1 MRRALP
7 SALQAA
13 SYSSRDMTNGISF
26 GQNGAKQPHFIR
38 IDTMN
43 RHRTAIAWLA
53 CLTTNALQHS
63 ARRRTI
69 RRSNDEEL
77 SIDELERRE
86 RALSEDEGIWMDTF
100 HPPDVRECARY
111 RWTQD
116 ATHVKVEVPLPR
128 RPSETDVALVVGETS
143 FDLSVVNADVTIRG
157 QISGEANPGRCGWDL
172 WEEGDGLTVRVAK
185 RGDEDWDAFLVD
197 EVPAPTAS
205 YKGVCEATGA
215 SYEQTSSEMR
225 IELKLPDHVE
235 ARDVHV
241 NVSGDAWCVDA
252 GAWSVGGA
260 LPGTI
265 RVDDTAWLVD
275 DGVVFMTLTK
285 RAGTWWPGLTR

>member
-1 MRRALP
+1 MMR
-7 SALQAA
+7 
-13 SYSSRDMTNGISF
+13 YSPVVLLI
-26 GQNGAKQPHFIR
+26 
-38 IDTMN
+38 
-43 RHRTAIAWLA
+43 
-53 CLTTNALQHS
+53 TTNALQHS
-63 ARRRTI
+63 PRRRCPRTI

-86 RALSEDEGIWMDTF
+86 RALSNDDDGIWMDAF
-100 HPPDVRECARY
+100 HPPDIHECARY
-111 RWTQD
+111 RWSQD
-116 ATHVKVEVPLPR
+116 ATHVKVEVPLPN
-128 RPSETDVALVVGETS
+128 RPSQTDVALVVGETS

-157 QISGEANPGRCGWDL
+157 QLAGEANPGRCGWDL

-185 RGDEDWDAFLVD
+185 RGDGDWDAFLVD

-205 YKGVCEATGA
+205 YKGVCEVTGA
-215 SYEQTSSEMR
+215 AYEQTSAEMR
-225 IELKLPDHVE
+225 IEIKLPDGAE
-235 ARDVHV
+235 ARDV
-241 NVSGDAWCVDA
+241 NVAVAGDVWSVEA

-285 RAGTWWPGLTR
+285 RAAGDWWPGLTR

>member
-7 SALQAA
+7 SALHAA
-13 SYSSRDMTNGISF
+13 SGLRRDER
-26 GQNGAKQPHFIR
+26 QLALAKKRAEQLHFIR

-43 RHRTAIAWLA
+43 RHRTAIACLA

-69 RRSNDEEL
+69 RRSNEEEI

-86 RALSEDEGIWMDTF
+86 RALLAADEIPAHAMK
-100 HPPDVRECARY
+100 PAVVECARY
-111 RWTQD
+111 RWSQD
-116 ATHVKVEVPLPR
+116 NNFVRVEVPLPR

-143 FDLSVVNADVTIRG
+143 FDLSVVNADLVIRG
-157 QISGEANPGRCGWDL
+157 QLSGDANPGRCGWDL

-185 RGDEDWDAFLVD
+185 RGNEDWDAFLVD
-197 EVPAPTAS
+197 EVYEPTAS
-205 YKGVCEATGA
+205 YKGVCEVTGA
-215 SYEQTSSEMR
+215 SYEQTSTEMR
-225 IELKLPDHVE
+225 IEIKLPDHVE

-241 NVSGDAWCVDA
+241 NVSGDAWRVDA

-260 LPGTI
+260 LMGAV
-265 RVDDTAWLVD
+265 RADDTAWVVD
-275 DGVVFMTLTK
+275 EGVLYITLTK
-285 RAGTWWPGLTR
+285 RAAAGAWWPGLTA

>member
-1 MRRALP
+1 MMR
-7 SALQAA
+7 
-13 SYSSRDMTNGISF
+13 YSPVVLLI
-26 GQNGAKQPHFIR
+26 
-38 IDTMN
+38 
-43 RHRTAIAWLA
+43 
-53 CLTTNALQHS
+53 TTNALQHS
-63 ARRRTI
+63 PRRRCPRTI

-86 RALSEDEGIWMDTF
+86 RALSNDDDGIWMDAF
-100 HPPDVRECARY
+100 HPPDIHECARY
-111 RWTQD
+111 RWSQD
-116 ATHVKVEVPLPR
+116 ATHVKVEVPLPN
-128 RPSETDVALVVGETS
+128 RPSQTDVALVVGETS

-157 QISGEANPGRCGWDL
+157 QLAGEANPGRCGWDL

-215 SYEQTSSEMR
+215 SYEQTSTEMR

-235 ARDVHV
+235 ARDV
-241 NVSGDAWCVDA
+241 NVAVAGDVWSVDA

-260 LPGTI
+260 LPGTV
-265 RVDDTAWLVD
+265 RADDTAWVIDEGILYL
-275 DGVVFMTLTK
+275 TLTK
-285 RAGTWWPGLTR
+285 RAAGTWWPRLTA